1 MLNAKVP
8 FQVTKVKYYCV
19 HNSTGTCQKPLAK
32 SNLIKYLAPARDL
45 MTSLINGNGYL
56 MGTVKSLVSRRSTQ
70 KLSASPLPS
79 LGTTTTELYYSSS
92 LRSTT
97 PRVNILSTV
106 SSMNSYLVA
115 PHLHKAWQT
124 GLQSST
130 VRSILNYMFLLQPNS
145 SYLLIM
151 QLASI

>member
-1 MLNAKVP
+1 
-8 FQVTKVKYYCV
+8 
-19 HNSTGTCQKPLAK
+19 
-32 SNLIKYLAPARDL
+32 
-45 MTSLINGNGYL
+45 
-56 MGTVKSLVSRRSTQ
+56 MGMVKSLTSHRSTQ
-70 KLSASPLPS
+70 NLSASPLPG
-79 LGTTTTELYYSSS
+79 LVTTTTELYHSSS

-115 PHLHKAWQT
+115 LHLHKAWRT

-130 VRSILNYMFLLQPNS
+130 VRSILNYVFLLQPNS
-145 SYLLIM
+145 SCLIIM